1 LRVRT
6 GKILTL
12 KFQGLVIRG
21 HPITKKL
28 NQQTRQSKSSCA
40 PKDWIPSEQTQ
51 LIRSRS
57 KQESQV
63 CLRVRKSQPRNS

>member
-6 GKILTL
+6 GKILIL
-12 KFQGLVIRG
+12 RFQGLVIRG

-40 PKDWIPSEQTQ
+40 PKDWIPSE
-51 LIRSRS
+51 
-57 KQESQV
+57 
-63 CLRVRKSQPRNS
+63 